1 MGSYNAA
8 LGTMK
13 NPDRVMAAPLA
24 ASDLG
29 LNPSIAS
36 NYALLLCLPRTYDDW
51 GTNPDALSR
60 QNNGNS
66 AIISLVCAEEKPK
79 SDDKRKPE
87 AITTFLYAGFDLA
100 DEYCEIFFE
109 DADESQRRRQ
119 YGRALWN
126 DFGTAVSTIL
136 GLANAGEDFVTGTAA
151 AVGLGDSAWRNYDDA
166 FVVGPD
172 LSNVYGLVNAEQELM
187 RTNIRTQEARKPESF
202 AQARRDIRNYARHC
216 THLGMRSLLS
226 RAASQQQFNTE
237 EEIDGAL
244 QPAQEPTPPTAP
256 AGSTEGVVTSQP
268 TG

>member
-136 GLANAGEDFVTGTAA
+136 GLANAGEDIVTGTAA

-237 EEIDGAL
+237 EEIGRLIDALKPILGA
-244 QPAQEPTPPTAP
+244 
-256 AGSTEGVVTSQP
+256 
-268 TG
+268 